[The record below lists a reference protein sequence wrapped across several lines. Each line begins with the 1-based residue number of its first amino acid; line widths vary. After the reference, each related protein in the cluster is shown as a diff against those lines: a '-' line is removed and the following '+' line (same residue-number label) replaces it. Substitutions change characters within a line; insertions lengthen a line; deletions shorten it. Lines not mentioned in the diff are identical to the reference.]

1 MLRERAIMGQIVTSK
16 AEMRVKDKVGIL
28 VFLAGI
34 VILLVSIIRERIFI
48 RRRERYKEVEK

>member
-1 MLRERAIMGQIVTSK
+1 MGQIVTSK